1 MVYLEH
7 LKVLDL
13 SRCIELEDIQVIP
26 KNLKKLYLGGTSIQ
40 ELPSL
45 VHLSE
50 LVVLDLENC
59 KQLQKI
65 PLRLSTLTS
74 LAVLNLS
81 GCSEL
86 EDMED
91 INLPRNLEELYL
103 AGTAIQEVPSS
114 ITYLSE
120 LVILDFQNCKR
131 LRRLPM
137 EISNLKSLVTLKLP
151 RLFTVETGMSNLISD
166 FNENVCQRQDYLPQP
181 RLLPSSRLLHGL
193 VPRFYALVSLSL
205 CNSSLMHIPEEICSL
220 ATVTVL
226 DLSRN
231 GFRKIPES
239 IKQLSKL
246 HSLRLRHCRNLRSLP
261 ELPQSLK
268 LLNVHGCVSLESVSW
283 GSEHFPSH
291 YTFNNCFNKSPEVA
305 RKRVAKGL
313 AKVSSI
319 GKEHE
324 QELIKALAFS
334 ICAPADANQTSS
346 YNLRTGSFAMVE
358 LTSSLRNTLLG
369 FAIFVV
375 VTFVDD
381 SHNNAGLGVRCIST
395 WKSKRK
401 VISKMEKVFRCW
413 GPREAPDQVQ
423 RDHMFVFYEDA
434 EMHRSVGGG
443 EGNESSVLADQV
455 EFEFQAV
462 SGRNKVLGGSSVVSE
477 CDVCVMTAA
486 TGAASL
492 SVISASKDMSLSRK
506 HSPKLSSLLGKLR
519 FRRTGSLSKQ
529 LAFYKSS
536 FAHATRENERGRD
549 RKTYKRVLVVLDDVR
564 KPLDAESFLGELKW
578 FCPGSLIIITSRDKQ
593 VPGLNEEEA
602 LKLLSRCA
610 FAKDIKHENL
620 QKLLPKVIEY
630 ADGNPLALKFF
641 EKGKGESKEVENA
654 FLTFEQTP
662 PHEIQDAVKSTYDSL
677 GSNEKNIFLDIVCL
691 FSGESIDC
699 VMHLLEGCG
708 FFPRVG
714 INVLVEK
721 CLVSISEGKVV
732 MHNLIQDI
740 GRNIISRRKRRS
752 RLWKPSTIKHF
763 LKDKHV
769 LGSKDIEA
777 ISVDPSVLSFDL
789 NPMAF
794 EKMYTLRYLKIC
806 NSKPGNYYSKLHL
819 PKGLESLPDEL
830 RLLHWENFPLSSLPQ
845 GYDPRNLVVLNM
857 CSSQL
862 QKLWKGTKELE
873 RLKIIKLCHS
883 RQLVDIQELQNARNV
898 EVIDLQGCTRLQ
910 RFIDTGHFHHLRV
923 INLSGCTN
931 IKSFPKV
938 PLNIEE
944 LYLKQ
949 TGIRSIPTVTLSSK
963 DNSFT
968 YDHGGHKFLDVEDSI
983 MVYLEHLK
991 VLDLSRCIEL
1001 GDIQV
1006 IPKNLKKLY
1015 LGGTSIQELP
1025 SLVHVSELVVLDLEN
1040 CKQLQKIPLRLST
1053 LTSLAV
1059 LNLSGCSELEDIED
1073 LNLPRNLEEL
1083 YLADTATQEMPSS
1096 IRHLSEL
1103 VILDLQNCKGFYVFP
1118 RRSLPWL
1125 FTVETSME
1133 INKNVSQRQD
1143 YLPEPRLL
1151 PSPRLHGLVPRF
1163 YAIVSLTLCNASL
1176 MHIPEDICSLATV
1189 TVLELSRNGFSKIPE
1204 SIKQLSKLHSLRLR
1218 HCRNLRSLPELP
1230 QSLKLLNVHGCVSL
1244 ESVSW
1249 ASEQFPSHYTF
1260 DNCFNKSPEVA
1271 RKRVAKGL
1279 AKVASIGKEHE
1290 QELIKALAF
1299 SICAPADADQ
1309 TSSYNLRTGSFAMLE
1324 LTSSL
1329 RNKLLGFAIFV
1340 VVRFMDDSDHNSAGL
1355 GVRCIGTWKSK
1366 RKVISKVEKVFRCWA
1381 PREAPEAQRDHM
1393 FVFYE
1398 DAEMYRSGGG
1408 GEGNESNVLADQVEF
1423 EFQAVNG
1430 RNKVLGGSCMVSEC
1444 DVCVITAA
1452 SGAASLSVISASKDM
1467 SLSKK
1472 QSPKLS
1478 SLLGKLRFRRT
1489 GRFVG
1494 CACLE

>member
-1 MVYLEH
+1 MVEFYISFDRCEDKVRYSFISHLSAAFHRRGISSFVGGSDPEADGSSKPCLEKSKACVVVFSEQYSSSKPCLEELVKVTERRRNDGGLAVVPVFYRATKSSVKKLIWKSNDLTNEWRSALLQVVDLPGHESHATQSDSDLVEEIVADVREKLNATENIGMHSKLVKIENLLRKKPCGVRRIGLWGMAGIGKTTLAKAIFDQMSCDYEASCFVKDFHKEFHDKGLYSLLGEHFGKTLREEFGVNSPVTRPILLRKVLGHKRVLVVLDDVRKCLDAESFLGGLNWFSPGSLIIITSRDKQVFSLCQVEQIYEVPGLNEDEAMKLFSRFAFGKDIKHENLQKLLPKVIEYADGNPLALKYYGRKTRDNPKEVENAFLTLEQSHPQEIQDAVKSTYGLLGANEKNIFLDIVCLFRGESIDYVMHLLEGCGFFPRVGINVLVEKCLVSISQGKVVMHNLIQDIGRKIINRRKRRSRLWKPSSIKHFLEDKNVLGSEDIEAISLNPSVLNFDLNPMAFEKMYNLRYLKICSSKPGSYSTIHLPKGLKSLPDELRLLHWENFPLLSLPQGFDTRNLVILNMCSSKLQRLWEGTKELEMLKRIKLCHSRKLVDVQELQSARNIEVIDLQGCTRLERFIDTCHFHHLQVINLSCCIKIKSFPKVPLNIEELYLKKTGIRSIPTVTLSSQDNIITYHHGGHKFFDLEDSIMVYLEH

-413 GPREAPDQVQ
+413 GPREAPEVQ

-519 FRRTGSLSKQ
+519 FRRTG
-529 LAFYKSS
+529 
-536 FAHATRENERGRD
+536 
-549 RKTYKRVLVVLDDVR
+549 
-564 KPLDAESFLGELKW
+564 
-578 FCPGSLIIITSRDKQ
+578 
-593 VPGLNEEEA
+593 
-602 LKLLSRCA
+602 
-610 FAKDIKHENL
+610 
-620 QKLLPKVIEY
+620 
-630 ADGNPLALKFF
+630 
-641 EKGKGESKEVENA
+641 
-654 FLTFEQTP
+654 
-662 PHEIQDAVKSTYDSL
+662 
-677 GSNEKNIFLDIVCL
+677 
-691 FSGESIDC
+691 
-699 VMHLLEGCG
+699 
-708 FFPRVG
+708 
-714 INVLVEK
+714 
-721 CLVSISEGKVV
+721 
-732 MHNLIQDI
+732 
-740 GRNIISRRKRRS
+740 
-752 RLWKPSTIKHF
+752 
-763 LKDKHV
+763 
-769 LGSKDIEA
+769 
-777 ISVDPSVLSFDL
+777 
-789 NPMAF
+789 
-794 EKMYTLRYLKIC
+794 
-806 NSKPGNYYSKLHL
+806 
-819 PKGLESLPDEL
+819 
-830 RLLHWENFPLSSLPQ
+830 
-845 GYDPRNLVVLNM
+845 
-857 CSSQL
+857 
-862 QKLWKGTKELE
+862 
-873 RLKIIKLCHS
+873 
-883 RQLVDIQELQNARNV
+883 
-898 EVIDLQGCTRLQ
+898 
-910 RFIDTGHFHHLRV
+910 
-923 INLSGCTN
+923 
-931 IKSFPKV
+931 
-938 PLNIEE
+938 
-944 LYLKQ
+944 
-949 TGIRSIPTVTLSSK
+949 
-963 DNSFT
+963 
-968 YDHGGHKFLDVEDSI
+968 
-983 MVYLEHLK
+983 
-991 VLDLSRCIEL
+991 
-1001 GDIQV
+1001 
-1006 IPKNLKKLY
+1006 
-1015 LGGTSIQELP
+1015 
-1025 SLVHVSELVVLDLEN
+1025 
-1040 CKQLQKIPLRLST
+1040 
-1053 LTSLAV
+1053 
-1059 LNLSGCSELEDIED
+1059 
-1073 LNLPRNLEEL
+1073 
-1083 YLADTATQEMPSS
+1083 
-1096 IRHLSEL
+1096 
-1103 VILDLQNCKGFYVFP
+1103 
-1118 RRSLPWL
+1118 
-1125 FTVETSME
+1125 
-1133 INKNVSQRQD
+1133 
-1143 YLPEPRLL
+1143 
-1151 PSPRLHGLVPRF
+1151 
-1163 YAIVSLTLCNASL
+1163 
-1176 MHIPEDICSLATV
+1176 
-1189 TVLELSRNGFSKIPE
+1189 
-1204 SIKQLSKLHSLRLR
+1204 
-1218 HCRNLRSLPELP
+1218 
-1230 QSLKLLNVHGCVSL
+1230 
-1244 ESVSW
+1244 
-1249 ASEQFPSHYTF
+1249 
-1260 DNCFNKSPEVA
+1260 
-1271 RKRVAKGL
+1271 
-1279 AKVASIGKEHE
+1279 
-1290 QELIKALAF
+1290 
-1299 SICAPADADQ
+1299 
-1309 TSSYNLRTGSFAMLE
+1309 
-1324 LTSSL
+1324 
-1329 RNKLLGFAIFV
+1329 
-1340 VVRFMDDSDHNSAGL
+1340 
-1355 GVRCIGTWKSK
+1355 
-1366 RKVISKVEKVFRCWA
+1366 
-1381 PREAPEAQRDHM
+1381 
-1393 FVFYE
+1393 
-1398 DAEMYRSGGG
+1398 
-1408 GEGNESNVLADQVEF
+1408 
-1423 EFQAVNG
+1423 
-1430 RNKVLGGSCMVSEC
+1430 
-1444 DVCVITAA
+1444 
-1452 SGAASLSVISASKDM
+1452 
-1467 SLSKK
+1467 
-1472 QSPKLS
+1472 
-1478 SLLGKLRFRRT
+1478 
-1489 GRFVG
+1489 RFVG

>member
-1 MVYLEH
+1 MLQGSEDIEAISLNPSVLNFDLNPMAFEKMYNLRYLKICSSKPGSYSTIHLPKGLKSLPDELRLLHWENFPLLSLPQGFDTRNLVILNMCSSKLQRLWEGTKVRKIHIIIFLTFFIYYNGGYVTFLTFFFQELEMLKRIKLCHSRKLVDVQELQSARNIEVIDLLGCTRLERFIDTCHFHHLRVINLSGCIKIKSFPKVPLNIEELYLKQTGIRSLPTVALSSKDNSISYDHGGHKFLDLEDSSESIMVYLEH

-283 GSEHFPSH
+283 GSEQFPSH

-519 FRRTGSLSKQ
+519 FRRTG
-529 LAFYKSS
+529 
-536 FAHATRENERGRD
+536 
-549 RKTYKRVLVVLDDVR
+549 
-564 KPLDAESFLGELKW
+564 
-578 FCPGSLIIITSRDKQ
+578 
-593 VPGLNEEEA
+593 
-602 LKLLSRCA
+602 
-610 FAKDIKHENL
+610 
-620 QKLLPKVIEY
+620 
-630 ADGNPLALKFF
+630 
-641 EKGKGESKEVENA
+641 
-654 FLTFEQTP
+654 
-662 PHEIQDAVKSTYDSL
+662 
-677 GSNEKNIFLDIVCL
+677 
-691 FSGESIDC
+691 
-699 VMHLLEGCG
+699 
-708 FFPRVG
+708 
-714 INVLVEK
+714 
-721 CLVSISEGKVV
+721 
-732 MHNLIQDI
+732 
-740 GRNIISRRKRRS
+740 
-752 RLWKPSTIKHF
+752 
-763 LKDKHV
+763 
-769 LGSKDIEA
+769 
-777 ISVDPSVLSFDL
+777 
-789 NPMAF
+789 
-794 EKMYTLRYLKIC
+794 
-806 NSKPGNYYSKLHL
+806 
-819 PKGLESLPDEL
+819 
-830 RLLHWENFPLSSLPQ
+830 
-845 GYDPRNLVVLNM
+845 
-857 CSSQL
+857 
-862 QKLWKGTKELE
+862 
-873 RLKIIKLCHS
+873 
-883 RQLVDIQELQNARNV
+883 
-898 EVIDLQGCTRLQ
+898 
-910 RFIDTGHFHHLRV
+910 
-923 INLSGCTN
+923 
-931 IKSFPKV
+931 
-938 PLNIEE
+938 
-944 LYLKQ
+944 
-949 TGIRSIPTVTLSSK
+949 
-963 DNSFT
+963 
-968 YDHGGHKFLDVEDSI
+968 
-983 MVYLEHLK
+983 
-991 VLDLSRCIEL
+991 
-1001 GDIQV
+1001 
-1006 IPKNLKKLY
+1006 
-1015 LGGTSIQELP
+1015 
-1025 SLVHVSELVVLDLEN
+1025 
-1040 CKQLQKIPLRLST
+1040 
-1053 LTSLAV
+1053 
-1059 LNLSGCSELEDIED
+1059 
-1073 LNLPRNLEEL
+1073 
-1083 YLADTATQEMPSS
+1083 
-1096 IRHLSEL
+1096 
-1103 VILDLQNCKGFYVFP
+1103 
-1118 RRSLPWL
+1118 
-1125 FTVETSME
+1125 
-1133 INKNVSQRQD
+1133 
-1143 YLPEPRLL
+1143 
-1151 PSPRLHGLVPRF
+1151 
-1163 YAIVSLTLCNASL
+1163 
-1176 MHIPEDICSLATV
+1176 
-1189 TVLELSRNGFSKIPE
+1189 
-1204 SIKQLSKLHSLRLR
+1204 
-1218 HCRNLRSLPELP
+1218 
-1230 QSLKLLNVHGCVSL
+1230 
-1244 ESVSW
+1244 
-1249 ASEQFPSHYTF
+1249 
-1260 DNCFNKSPEVA
+1260 
-1271 RKRVAKGL
+1271 
-1279 AKVASIGKEHE
+1279 
-1290 QELIKALAF
+1290 
-1299 SICAPADADQ
+1299 
-1309 TSSYNLRTGSFAMLE
+1309 
-1324 LTSSL
+1324 
-1329 RNKLLGFAIFV
+1329 
-1340 VVRFMDDSDHNSAGL
+1340 
-1355 GVRCIGTWKSK
+1355 
-1366 RKVISKVEKVFRCWA
+1366 
-1381 PREAPEAQRDHM
+1381 
-1393 FVFYE
+1393 
-1398 DAEMYRSGGG
+1398 
-1408 GEGNESNVLADQVEF
+1408 
-1423 EFQAVNG
+1423 
-1430 RNKVLGGSCMVSEC
+1430 
-1444 DVCVITAA
+1444 
-1452 SGAASLSVISASKDM
+1452 
-1467 SLSKK
+1467 
-1472 QSPKLS
+1472 
-1478 SLLGKLRFRRT
+1478 
-1489 GRFVG
+1489 RFVG
-1494 CACLE
+1494 CA